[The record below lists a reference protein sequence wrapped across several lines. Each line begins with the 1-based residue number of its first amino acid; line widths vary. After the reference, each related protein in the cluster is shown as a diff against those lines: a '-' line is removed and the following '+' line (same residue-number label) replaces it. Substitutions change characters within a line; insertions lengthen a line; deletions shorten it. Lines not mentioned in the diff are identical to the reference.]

1 MVGVVVIVPGHYGP
15 ITQMT
20 SKVNTGPPVSESL
33 LDEVGDLARRAGRLT
48 LDWYRPS
55 VEVVIKGDG
64 SPVTEADRAAEEML
78 RRELTER
85 YPRDAVV
92 GEEFGHSDGDSGRTW
107 FIDPIDGTQSFVRGV
122 PLFATLLA
130 MEDTHGIA
138 VGVID
143 LPALGQTVVAGRG
156 LGCFL
161 NGRPTSV
168 NDRTEIEGSVL
179 CTSGYDLIPDE
190 VAERLRRSPL
200 ILRGWG
206 DAYGYALV
214 AGGRIEAMLDPVVR
228 PWDVAPM
235 AVIIP
240 EAGGTFT
247 DCTGVPDFR
256 SGTGL
261 ATNGPL
267 HDEILELVAA
277 QDDRSLE
284 T

>member
-1 MVGVVVIVPGHYGP
+1 M
-15 ITQMT
+15 
-20 SKVNTGPPVSESL
+20 NTGPTVSESL
-33 LDEVGDLARRAGRLT
+33 LEEAADLARRAGRLT

-55 VEVVIKGDG
+55 VEVVTKRDG
-64 SPVTEADRAAEEML
+64 SPVTAADRAAEHLL
-78 RRELTER
+78 RTELADR
-85 YPRDAVV
+85 YPGDAII
-92 GEEFGHSDGDSGRTW
+92 GEELGYSGGDSGQTW
-107 FIDPIDGTQSFVRGV
+107 FIDPIDGTQSFIRGV

-130 MEDTHGIA
+130 LEDTYGVA

-143 LPALGQTVVAGRG
+143 LPALGETVMAGRG

-161 NGRPTSV
+161 NERPVTT
-168 NDRTEIEGSVL
+168 NDRTEAEGSAL
-179 CTSGYDLIPDE
+179 CTSGYDLIPND
-190 VAERLRRSPL
+190 VAERLQHSSL

-214 AGGRIEAMLDPVVR
+214 ARGSIEAMLDPVVA
-228 PWDVAPM
+228 PWDIAPM

-247 DCTGVPDFR
+247 DCTGRPNIR

-267 HDEILELVAA
+267 HAEIL
-277 QDDRSLE
+277 SIISGPE
-284 T
+284 TNSS

>member
-1 MVGVVVIVPGHYGP
+1 M
-15 ITQMT
+15 
-20 SKVNTGPPVSESL
+20 NTGLPVSESL
-33 LDEVGDLARRAGRLT
+33 LEEAGDLARRAGRLT

-64 SPVTEADRAAEEML
+64 SPVTEADRAAEQML
-78 RRELTER
+78 RREITER
-85 YPRDAVV
+85 YPRDTII
-92 GEEFGHSDGDSGRTW
+92 GEELGYSGGDSGRTW

-130 MEDTHGIA
+130 LEDSHGIA

-143 LPALGQTVVAGRG
+143 LPALGETVAAGRG

-161 NGRPTSV
+161 NGRPITV
-168 NDRTEIEGSVL
+168 NDRTDIEGSVL
-179 CTSGYDLIPDE
+179 CTSGYDLIPDDM
-190 VAERLRRSPL
+190 AARLHRSPL

-228 PWDVAPM
+228 PWDIAPM

-247 DCTGVPDFR
+247 DCTGTPDYH

-261 ATNGPL
+261 ATNGLL
-267 HDEILELVAA
+267 HDEILEIVAGP
-277 QDDRSLE
+277 DGESMN

>member
-1 MVGVVVIVPGHYGP
+1 MAIVIAHHESITYEALVVSLGP
-15 ITQMT
+15 A
-20 SKVNTGPPVSESL
+20 VSQSL
-33 LDEVGDLARRAGRLT
+33 IEEAEELARRAGHLT

-55 VEVVIKGDG
+55 VEVDLKADG
-64 SPVTEADRAAEEML
+64 SPVTEADRAAEQML
-78 RRELTER
+78 RSELTER
-85 YPRDAVV
+85 YPRDSII
-92 GEEFGHSDGDSGRTW
+92 GEEHGYSGGDSGRTW
-107 FIDPIDGTQSFVRGV
+107 FIDPIDGTQSFIRGV

-130 MEDTHGIA
+130 VEDAHGMA

-143 LPALGQTVVAGRG
+143 LPALGDTVAAGRG

-161 NGRPTSV
+161 NGRRITV
-168 NDRTEIEGSVL
+168 NRRTDIEGSVL
-179 CTSGYDLIPDE
+179 CTSGYDLIPDD
-190 VAERLRRSPL
+190 VADRLHRSPL
-200 ILRGWG
+200 LLRGWG

-214 AGGRIEAMLDPVVR
+214 AAGRIEAMLDPVVR
-228 PWDVAPM
+228 PWDIAPM

-247 DCTGVPDFR
+247 DCTGMPDYR

-267 HDEILELVAA
+267 HDEILEIVSGTGGGPAK
-277 QDDRSLE
+277 

>member
-1 MVGVVVIVPGHYGP
+1 MVIVPGQYEW
-15 ITQMT
+15 ITQKT
-20 SKVNTGPPVSESL
+20 SAVSAVPPVSESL
-33 LDEVGDLARRAGRLT
+33 LEEATELAQRAGHLT

-55 VEVVIKGDG
+55 VEVEIKGDG
-64 SPVTEADRAAEEML
+64 SPVTEADRAAEQLL
-78 RRELTER
+78 RSEIAAR
-85 YPRDAVV
+85 YPGDVII
-92 GEEFGHSDGDSGRTW
+92 GEELGHSGGDSGRTW
-107 FIDPIDGTQSFVRGV
+107 YIDPIDGTQSFVRGV

-130 MEDTHGIA
+130 LEDAHGIA

-143 LPALGQTVVAGRG
+143 LPALGETVTAGRG

-161 NGRPTSV
+161 NGHPISV
-168 NDRTEIEGSVL
+168 SNRTDVAGSVL
-179 CTSGYDLIPDE
+179 CTSGYDLIPND
-190 VAERLRRSPL
+190 VAARLHRSPL

-228 PWDVAPM
+228 SWDVAPM

-247 DCTGVPDFR
+247 DCTGAPDFR

-261 ATNGPL
+261 ATNGQL
-267 HDEILELVAA
+267 HDEILELVASDGGSVA
-277 QDDRSLE
+277 
-284 T
+284 